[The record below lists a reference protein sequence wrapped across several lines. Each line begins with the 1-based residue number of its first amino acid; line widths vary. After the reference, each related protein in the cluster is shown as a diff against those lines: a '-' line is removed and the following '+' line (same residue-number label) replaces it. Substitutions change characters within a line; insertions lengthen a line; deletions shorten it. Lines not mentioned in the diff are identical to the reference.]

1 MQVQLCIG
9 IQLRAGPVKLIPM
22 SASYLRKVIGKMS
35 GATSSY
41 CEFLTHSHPPTND
54 SIKLIFAVQ
63 FPKGYIP
70 DIAIASK
77 LFNDLKID
85 FDSQTINSTSAQY
98 VLFN

>member
-1 MQVQLCIG
+1 MNYTYNESSKVKNQLDIDHKIVKRVYPRNNNTTSLEFVSEKDPNLC
-9 IQLRAGPVKLIPM
+9 LRL
-22 SASYLRKVIGKMS
+22 Y
-35 GATSSY
+35 
-41 CEFLTHSHPPTND
+41 